1 MGKKDKD
8 FKFIVGNPDS
18 LCSKVWS
25 VKIRKNDVYIMD
37 AAGKDH
43 KISLHESGICHSAVT
58 RESASRFNLSP
69 SQRRT
74 VEWKLKN
81 QIDIA
86 FAIVI
91 HNSQLSMHNYKSIK
105 KDNVYSIPIPA
116 IESAVVIDF
125 IKIPHSSALE
135 QFNDFKLK
143 TDKNIHYL
151 HHVQLDCEDIFVVR
165 YQYTLS
171 FNKLVIDAQKKVKM
185 YAKSTP
191 LPLGQNLSSGF
202 VTVCDAHGYYYR
214 IDINLH

>member
-69 SQRRT
+69 SQRRA
-74 VEWKLKN
+74 VEWKLNN

-86 FAIVI
+86 FAIII
-91 HNSQLSMHNYKSIK
+91 HNSQLSKHNYKSIK
-105 KDNVYSIPIPA
+105 KDNLYSIPILA

-135 QFNDFKLK
+135 RFNDFKLK
-143 TDKNIHYL
+143 SDKNIHYL
-151 HHVQLDCEDIFVVR
+151 HYVQLDCGDIIAVR
-165 YQYTLS
+165 YQYTSS
-171 FNKLVIDAQKKVKM
+171 FNKLVMEAQNKVKM

-191 LPLGQNLSSGF
+191 HSPSQTLSSGF
-202 VTVCDAHGYYYR
+202 ATVCDAYGYYYR
-214 IDINLH
+214 IEVNLH